1 MNNVTKYI
9 ASNASN
15 TLKISEQ
22 SRLHNCTP
30 TKSEVNALHDNDV
43 TASIYSAK

>member
-15 TLKISEQ
+15 ILKISEQ
-22 SRLHNCTP
+22 SRLHNCTLA
-30 TKSEVNALHDNDV
+30 KSEVNTLHDNDE
-43 TASIYSAK
+43 TARIVLS